1 VIQTTNTAGRLR
13 LLADQIDKNE
23 QPDFVLI
30 LADSD
35 GDGFSS
41 AHNASNDV
49 FGLIGGLE
57 YRKALIIEEEIE

>member
-1 VIQTTNTAGRLR
+1 VIQSTNTAGMLR
-13 LLADQIDKNE
+13 LLADQIDKDE

-30 LADSD
+30 VANND

-41 AHNASNDV
+41 AHNARRDV
-49 FGLIGGLE
+49 FGLIGGME

>member
-1 VIQTTNTAGRLR
+1 MIQSTNTAGRLR
-13 LLADQIDKNE
+13 LLADQIDKEE

-30 LADSD
+30 IANND

-41 AHNASNDV
+41 SHKATDDV
-49 FGLIGGLE
+49 FGLIGGME